1 MEALSALDLAQLKVG
16 DHEFSIVGLAKK
28 QEEVYFPNRSMP
40 VYIPRRSEALHLL
53 QAVRDE
59 AHRFAVTFHRKL
71 RAKRVIASQ
80 LDVLKG
86 LGAKRRKKLIDHF
99 GSFEQIKTAT
109 LEEIEACEGIPKKLA
124 LELFTFMQDL
134 KNKPK
139 AKPLLTGMEPNVQ
152 PIDKG
157 RKKNPPR
164 LVAEAAGE
172 YADGEIKDVSIL
184 DQVDEQEFYA
194 EDVED
199 DEERLPESDE
209 DEGT

>member
-1 MEALSALDLAQLKVG
+1 
-16 DHEFSIVGLAKK
+16 
-28 QEEVYFPNRSMP
+28 MP

-139 AKPLLTGMEPNVQ
+139 AKPLLTGMEPATEDEGESIKSVKSV
-152 PIDKG
+152 KG
-157 RKKNPPR
+157 ASAKGDSLPM
-164 LVAEAAGE
+164 VAEDAAQ
-172 YADGEIKDVSIL
+172 YDDGEIRETSIL
-184 DQVDEQEFYA
+184 DQEDEQEFYA
-194 EDVED
+194 EDVEA
-199 DEERLPESDE
+199 DEERLPEADE
-209 DEGT
+209 DEELG